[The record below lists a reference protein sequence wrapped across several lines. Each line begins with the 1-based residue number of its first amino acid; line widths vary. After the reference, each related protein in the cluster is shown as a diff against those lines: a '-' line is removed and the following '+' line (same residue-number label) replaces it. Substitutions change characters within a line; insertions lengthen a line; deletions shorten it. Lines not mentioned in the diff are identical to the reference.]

1 MGNQVCTLLLLKD
14 NGEKTV
20 VVVKRF
26 VCYCGCSKIL
36 PTKSTSISAVRLSY
50 TYTRTFALYGA
61 DTTKQ
66 DACYCEFYW
75 AVNFVV
81 HDTLT
86 IPYLTVV
93 RNTVAN

>member
-1 MGNQVCTLLLLKD
+1 M
-14 NGEKTV
+14 
-20 VVVKRF
+20 
-26 VCYCGCSKIL
+26 CYCGCSKIL

-50 TYTRTFALYGA
+50 TYARTFALYGA
-61 DTTKQ
+61 DTPKQ
-66 DACYCEFYW
+66 DACYSEFYW

-81 HDTLT
+81 HDTVT